1 MLHDMPVALVP
12 GTAGLVAI
20 SSPPDSV
27 AIRRFSSRPHHRF
40 NMADVDCIRAFGR
53 IQYPTGRR
61 RLVCHQP
68 SPPSC
73 RWSRPWD
80 CRSRPQFRR
89 RLVPSELCRH
99 RRRFSSA
106 YHLFEA
112 FNMHHFGCYV
122 G

>member
-1 MLHDMPVALVP
+1 MLHDMPVGLIP
-12 GTAGLVAI
+12 GTAGLVPGLVAV

-40 NMADVDCIRAFGR
+40 NMADVDCIRTFGR
-53 IQYPTGRR
+53 ILYPTGRR

-80 CRSRPQFRR
+80 RRSRPQR
-89 RLVPSELCRH
+89 
-99 RRRFSSA
+99 
-106 YHLFEA
+106 
-112 FNMHHFGCYV
+112 
-122 G
+122 